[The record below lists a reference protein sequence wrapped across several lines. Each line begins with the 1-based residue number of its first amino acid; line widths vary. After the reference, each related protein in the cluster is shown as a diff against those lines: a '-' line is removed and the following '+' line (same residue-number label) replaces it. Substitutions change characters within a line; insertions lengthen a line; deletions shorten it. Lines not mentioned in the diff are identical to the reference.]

1 MTSVGTFEAK
11 THLTHLLERV
21 AKGERIIITNRGK
34 PVAMLV
40 PPEADNERD
49 TARIG
54 RALQRWVSGARAV
67 TSCDLSD
74 RSNGFGEDGDRCRA
88 GSPAGRGDCR
98 SGFDDTLPRHG
109 HWHGQAD
116 GCRARGNSPPL
127 D

>member
-54 RALQRWVSGARAV
+54 REMLAYRARSSAPSAV
-67 TSCDLSD
+67 
-74 RSNGFGEDGDRCRA
+74 G
-88 GSPAGRGDCR
+88 R
-98 SGFDDTLPRHG
+98 SGTSPTRGTGTERFSLNWVTENGDG
-109 HWHGQAD
+109 H
-116 GCRARGNSPPL
+116 PV
-127 D
+127 